1 MQKLLAV
8 AATFAASANA
18 LNIMKQAEA
27 NILAEAD
34 IFKHDKH
41 DHDEH
46 DHDEHDHDEHYD
58 DVVFDL
64 AKDRPHH

>member
-18 LNIMKQAEA
+18 LNIMKQTEA
-27 NILAEAD
+27 DILAEAD
-34 IFKHDKH
+34 IF
-41 DHDEH
+41 EH
-46 DHDEHDHDEHYD
+46 GN
-58 DVVFDL
+58 DVVYDL